1 MRSSSSSDQR
11 RRTGVPDEDG
21 FTLIEILIVI
31 LMLGVLAAI
40 VAFALGTFT
49 SQSAVAACNTD
60 AKSVENAALAY
71 QATNSGNHPTS
82 VGQLTNT
89 PGAGDT
95 GGPYLRTALGNT
107 TTYVITISGGK
118 TYVQLNSG
126 DPARKMYGYT
136 ATGITTP
143 VAYDTFSWGGATAL
157 SGLNVCAGA

>member
-1 MRSSSSSDQR
+1 MQSSSRSDR
-11 RRTGVPDEDG
+11 RRGVSEEDG
-21 FTLIEILIVI
+21 FTLIEVLIVV

-60 AKSVENAALAY
+60 VKSVESAVLAY
-71 QATNSGNHPTS
+71 QATNSGNYPAS
-82 VGQLTNT
+82 VTLLANT

-95 GGPYLRTALGNT
+95 GGPYLRTPPGNT
-107 TTYVITISGGK
+107 TTYLITSSGGK

-136 ATGITTP
+136 NTGITTP
-143 VAYDTFSWGGATAL
+143 VAYDTFSWGGATTI
-157 SGLNVCAGA
+157 SGKNVCAGA